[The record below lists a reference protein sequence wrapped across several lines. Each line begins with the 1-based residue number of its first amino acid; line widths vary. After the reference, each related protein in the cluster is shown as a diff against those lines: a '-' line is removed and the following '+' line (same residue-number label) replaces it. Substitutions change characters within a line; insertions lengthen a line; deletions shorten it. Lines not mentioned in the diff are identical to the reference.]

1 MTDEEKDP
9 RARRR
14 PPRAALGALGAL
26 SGLLGAF
33 GALAVAELAASAVR
47 PEAGPVVAVG
57 GAAID
62 RAPAAVKD
70 WAIRHFGTD
79 DKLVLQ
85 VGILAVLAVM
95 AVVLGALAA
104 RLGRAAAAVLVLAAF
119 GLFGTAG
126 ALAATGRPD
135 STGYPDALPS
145 ALGALSGTLLLHT
158 LLTHLRPTTT
168 GTGPA
173 TGRRGVS
180 DPATGPLDR
189 PAPAA
194 GPRGGREPAT
204 GPGAEPGPA
213 TGPLDRPAPAAGP
226 RGESG
231 PVTGPRAEP
240 SPATGPGAEP
250 GPVTGPLDRPAPAAG
265 PRGGREPV
273 TGPGAEPG
281 PATGPQDQPTPVTG
295 PQGELGL
302 ATGRQAD
309 PSSASGRQADPS
321 SASGP
326 QADPSSASGRQAD
339 PSSASG
345 RQADPSSASGRQAD
359 PSSASGPH
367 SEATGDFDRRGFV
380 RTAVAA
386 AVVSASAGVVGRSLN
401 GSSGEDAVASR
412 RRLTL
417 PAPGSPARPV
427 PARAGLRVPGISPF
441 HTPNTGFYRVDT
453 ALVVPKVDATA
464 WRLRIHGKGVRRPVV
479 HSFGDLLRREL
490 IERDITL
497 TCVSNEVGGPY
508 VGNARWIGVRLAD
521 LLAEAGVRPPSRGGP
536 ADQLV
541 ARSVDGMTLG
551 TPVEDVLDGRDAML
565 AVGMNGEP
573 LPFAHG
579 FPVRML
585 VPGLY
590 GYVSACKWIED
601 IELTTFDSYD
611 PYWVERGWARRAPV
625 KTQSRIDTPKPF
637 ARPKAG
643 PVMVAGVAWAQ
654 HRGIDKV
661 EVRVDD
667 GPWQEARLAAED
679 SRDTWRQWSFPWQAA
694 KGPHNLTVRA
704 TDRTGRVQT
713 ERRTRTIPDGASGR
727 HSVVVTVD

>member
-9 RARRR
+9 QARRRR
-14 PPRAALGALGAL
+14 PPRAALGAL
-26 SGLLGAF
+26 SGLLAAF
-33 GALAVAELAASAVR
+33 GALAAAELAAAAVR
-47 PEAGPVVAVG
+47 PQAGPIVAVG

-70 WAIRHFGTD
+70 WAVRHFGTG
-79 DKLVLQ
+79 DKLALQ
-85 VGILAVLAVM
+85 VGILAVLAVT
-95 AVVLGALAA
+95 AVALGALAA
-104 RLGRAAAAVLVLAAF
+104 RLGRPAARVLVLGTF
-119 GLFGTAG
+119 GLFGTVG
-126 ALAATGRPD
+126 AVTATGRPD
-135 STGYPDALPS
+135 STGYADALPS
-145 ALGALSGTLLLHT
+145 AVAALSGALLLQA
-158 LLTHLRPTTT
+158 LLTHLRPT
-168 GTGPA
+168 GDEAGPA
-173 TGRRGVS
+173 PGQRGVPGS
-180 DPATGPLDR
+180 
-189 PAPAA
+189 AA
-194 GPRGGREPAT
+194 GPGGEPT
-204 GPGAEPGPA
+204 
-213 TGPLDRPAPAAGP
+213 
-226 RGESG
+226 
-231 PVTGPRAEP
+231 
-240 SPATGPGAEP
+240 
-250 GPVTGPLDRPAPAAG
+250 
-265 PRGGREPV
+265 
-273 TGPGAEPG
+273 
-281 PATGPQDQPTPVTG
+281 PATGPQEQPGPAAGSRDVPGAATG
-295 PQGELGL
+295 PLGQPGPASGARDACGSGAGFRAEPGLVNGPQDRLEPAAGSRDVPGL
-302 ATGRQAD
+302 AAGPHARPGPPAGSRDDAGPATGYQGKGE
-309 PSSASGRQADPS
+309 ASG
-321 SASGP
+321 G
-326 QADPSSASGRQAD
+326 
-339 PSSASG
+339 
-345 RQADPSSASGRQAD
+345 
-359 PSSASGPH
+359 
-367 SEATGDFDRRGFV
+367 FDRRGFV

-386 AVVSASAGVVGRSLN
+386 AAASTAAGVVGRSLN
-401 GSSGEDAVASR
+401 GSSGGDAVASR

-417 PAPGSPARPV
+417 PTPGSPARPV

-441 HTPNTGFYRVDT
+441 ITPNADFYRVDT

-464 WRLRIHGKGVRRPVV
+464 WRLRIHGKGLRRPVV

-551 TPVEDVLDGRDAML
+551 TPVEDVMDGRDAML

-601 IELTTFDSYD
+601 IELTTFDTYD
-611 PYWVERGWARRAPV
+611 PYWVQRGWARRAPV
-625 KTQSRIDTPKPF
+625 RTQSRIDTPKPF
-637 ARPKAG
+637 ARPTSGA
-643 PVMVAGVAWAQ
+643 VMVAGVAWAQ

-679 SRDTWRQWSFPWQAA
+679 TRDTWRQWSFAWQAT
-694 KGPHNLTVRA
+694 KGPHTLTVRA

-713 ERRTRTIPDGASGR
+713 GRRTRTIPDGASGR
-727 HSVVVTVD
+727 HSVVITVE